1 MKSFIGN
8 GGVCI
13 ETNMC
18 NRTMPHNDSSSQ
30 IKCGCLCLL
39 KEHKGKKMRIPV
51 FVRVYRSCFE
61 HYAVLYKD
69 QKYSLQSGYISL
81 KNCIASSVTGGK
93 DNQIRVT
100 LNDFEGTGVE
110 FECSSKRE
118 AEDWLDALQP
128 QILSSSPTLSA
139 ISPSLSPVIPRSPL
153 MPTLAE
159 EEESDDD
166 V

>member
-1 MKSFIGN
+1 MKDYLRSA
-8 GGVCI
+8 GVCI
-13 ETNMC
+13 NTNMC
-18 NRTMPHNDSSSQ
+18 KENLPQNDSSSE
-30 IKCGCLCLL
+30 IKCGRLCVIQ
-39 KEHKGKKMRIPV
+39 EHKGRKMKVHV

-69 QKYSLQSGYISL
+69 QKYSLQSGFINL
-81 KNCIASSVTGGK
+81 KNCTASLSTGK
-93 DNQIRVT
+93 ENQIRVT
-100 LNDFEGTGVE
+100 LNDFEGTGVV
-110 FECSSKRE
+110 FESHSNLE

-128 QILSSSPTLSA
+128 QILSSSPTLSS
-139 ISPSLSPVIPRSPL
+139 ISPNLSPVIPRSPL